1 MAKISLFGRKRTS
14 NLVQRHESV
23 AETRRDELRALKLQ
37 GEKANPH
44 EAGSLQNIPLDM
56 IVPDQNQPRKTMRN
70 IDALSASIQEKGIIQ
85 PIIVSAKNTDN
96 RYQIIVGGERRYQ
109 ASKQAGLAAM
119 PCIVRKEDVA
129 NTLILQ
135 LLANDQREGVSRLEE
150 SDALAQLV
158 EDLAINKQ
166 EVAKELGRDAAWVS
180 IRLGLQQASDA
191 VRDLVKD
198 GFVED
203 IRTLHE
209 LRMLE
214 KEQPSKAWELIER
227 VRRDEVSGSYR
238 DVIAAMRKKKT
249 SKRKPKPLK
258 ILRVLDMQKK
268 GNQLILDIG
277 GAQPLVFKVDPAMM
291 VQFLANLS
299 YDA

>member
-14 NLVQRHESV
+14 DLVQTHESV

-37 GEKANPH
+37 GEQTNSH

-56 IVPDQNQPRKTMRN
+56 IVPDPNQPRKTMRN
-70 IDALSASIQEKGIIQ
+70 IDALAASIQEKGIIQ
-85 PIIVSAKNTDN
+85 PIIVAAKNADN
-96 RYQIIVGGERRYQ
+96 RYQIIVGERRYQ
-109 ASKQAGLAAM
+109 ASKQAGLPAM
-119 PCIVRKEDVA
+119 PCIVRKEDAA

-135 LLANDQREGVSRLEE
+135 LLENDQREGVSPLEE

-191 VRDLVKD
+191 VKDLVKD
-198 GFVED
+198 GLVED

-227 VRRDEVSGSYR
+227 VRKDEVSGSYR
-238 DVIAAMRKKKT
+238 DVIAAMRKQKT

-258 ILRVLDMQKK
+258 IRRVLDMQKK

-277 GAQPLVFKVDPAMM
+277 GAQPLVFKVEPAVM
-291 VQFLANLS
+291 VQFLANIS